1 MSYTI
6 SEEQFN
12 RQEAIIKL
20 IEKAKSK
27 DKEKIVLEGLYSSA
41 KAFAISA
48 AAKQGVHIVLLNN
61 REDAV
66 YCSGDLY
73 KLIDTERVFFFPS
86 SKNYSLKNIKKDSS
100 HQVQRT
106 AAINAVKNFTEGNS
120 PHKNIVLV
128 GYPHSVSEL
137 IINKKALDS
146 AILKISKGDLLS
158 HEFIKET
165 LFEYSFERVDFVTEP
180 GQFALRGGL
189 IDLFSFSDNR
199 PWRLEFFGDNV
210 EKIKVFDIDSQRSLE
225 EVESI
230 EIFPDIYESENIEL
244 EDIFSYAGKDTTVWV
259 NDQEYFAGQLKIIS
273 QVVVQDNSGS
283 KKIGSEKSERSI
295 RDSSESDYIEE
306 RVFREDNFK
315 EVLEK
320 YKSFLFAP
328 VTREF
333 KNCER
338 IEFHTVPQ
346 PVFKKNFELLA
357 RDISQKIEE
366 GFDVS
371 ILSEN
376 QAQIER
382 IRSIFSSLEGVGNTH
397 FNAEEISIHEGFVDY
412 KAKICLYTDHQIFE
426 RYRKVK
432 PQRTVEKSERLTL
445 NELNSYQI
453 GDYIVHIDHGV
464 GQFGGLVKTT
474 INNKKQE
481 AVKLIYRDGDV
492 IFVSIHGLHRISRYK
507 SKDAVAPKIY
517 KLGTGAWQKLKNQT
531 KSKVKDIA
539 NDLIDLYSKRRDAKG
554 FAFSTDSFMQQELE
568 SSFIYEDTPDQLTA
582 TNAIKE
588 DMEKPYPMDRLICG
602 DVGFGKTELAIRAA
616 FKAVADSK
624 QVAVLVPTTILAL
637 QHYKTF
643 TRRLKEF
650 PCNISYISRLK
661 KPKEIKEISESLE
674 RGKIDIIIG
683 THRLLNKQIMFKDL
697 GLLVIDEEQKFGV
710 AAKERLR
717 RLKLNVDTLTLS
729 ATPIPRTL
737 QFSLLGA
744 RDLSIINTPP
754 PNRLPIQTEVID
766 FNEEIIKDAI
776 NYEVDRGGQVFF
788 VHNRVEDISSIENII
803 QRLCPNVSTCVG
815 HGQMEPKALEKTVLD
830 FMMGDYDVMV
840 ATTIV
845 ENGIDIPNANTI
857 IINQA
862 QNFGLSDLH
871 QLRGRVG
878 RSNMKAFCYLVV
890 PSMISLKEDARR
902 RIRAIETFSDLGSG
916 FNISMQDLDIRG
928 AGNLLGAE
936 QSGFVADMGFETY
949 QKILGE
955 AFAEIKEERGINE
968 RDQSAGR
975 KVEYIFDCSI
985 DTDLEILI
993 PDSYVS
999 ITAEKIRLY
1008 KELDTLK
1015 DEIELKQFIESMED
1029 RFGPMPP
1036 EVVQLSFIVRLRW
1049 LAIELGF
1056 EKIFIKNGILIAWF
1070 VSNQLSTYY
1079 SSKKFASILNY
1090 LQQQQ
1095 KRFQLKEQKEKLY
1108 ITVQNIKSVE
1118 QAYNIFLEMKL

>member
-333 KNCER
+333 ENCER

-346 PVFKKNFELLA
+346 PIFKKNFELLA

-474 INNKKQE
+474 INNKQQE

-531 KSKVKDIA
+531 KSKVKD
-539 NDLIDLYSKRRDAKG
+539 
-554 FAFSTDSFMQQELE
+554 
-568 SSFIYEDTPDQLTA
+568 
-582 TNAIKE
+582 
-588 DMEKPYPMDRLICG
+588 
-602 DVGFGKTELAIRAA
+602 
-616 FKAVADSK
+616 
-624 QVAVLVPTTILAL
+624 
-637 QHYKTF
+637 
-643 TRRLKEF
+643 
-650 PCNISYISRLK
+650 
-661 KPKEIKEISESLE
+661 
-674 RGKIDIIIG
+674 
-683 THRLLNKQIMFKDL
+683 
-697 GLLVIDEEQKFGV
+697 
-710 AAKERLR
+710 
-717 RLKLNVDTLTLS
+717 
-729 ATPIPRTL
+729 
-737 QFSLLGA
+737 
-744 RDLSIINTPP
+744 
-754 PNRLPIQTEVID
+754 
-766 FNEEIIKDAI
+766 
-776 NYEVDRGGQVFF
+776 
-788 VHNRVEDISSIENII
+788 
-803 QRLCPNVSTCVG
+803 
-815 HGQMEPKALEKTVLD
+815 
-830 FMMGDYDVMV
+830 
-840 ATTIV
+840 
-845 ENGIDIPNANTI
+845 
-857 IINQA
+857 
-862 QNFGLSDLH
+862 
-871 QLRGRVG
+871 
-878 RSNMKAFCYLVV
+878 
-890 PSMISLKEDARR
+890 
-902 RIRAIETFSDLGSG
+902 
-916 FNISMQDLDIRG
+916 
-928 AGNLLGAE
+928 
-936 QSGFVADMGFETY
+936 
-949 QKILGE
+949 
-955 AFAEIKEERGINE
+955 
-968 RDQSAGR
+968 
-975 KVEYIFDCSI
+975 
-985 DTDLEILI
+985 
-993 PDSYVS
+993 
-999 ITAEKIRLY
+999 
-1008 KELDTLK
+1008 
-1015 DEIELKQFIESMED
+1015 
-1029 RFGPMPP
+1029 
-1036 EVVQLSFIVRLRW
+1036 
-1049 LAIELGF
+1049 
-1056 EKIFIKNGILIAWF
+1056 
-1070 VSNQLSTYY
+1070 
-1079 SSKKFASILNY
+1079 
-1090 LQQQQ
+1090 
-1095 KRFQLKEQKEKLY
+1095 
-1108 ITVQNIKSVE
+1108 
-1118 QAYNIFLEMKL
+1118 